1 MSMFFNF
8 LEFEIGHFFYIS
20 QLWQRFEFYE
30 VLLLLFVECCGVLSD
45 KALIKMSMIYC
56 RYILYEAVNCYMF

>member
-30 VLLLLFVECCGVLSD
+30 CFCFCLLS
-45 KALIKMSMIYC
+45 
-56 RYILYEAVNCYMF
+56 AVVF